1 MIEWTPDL
9 STGVP
14 LLDEHHKIV
23 FQWLAELESAS
34 ADQRTLFGV
43 YAITRLKHY
52 IRDHFTAEEALMRS
66 VSYPW
71 LEEHAAAHAE
81 FRARLGELQ
90 IRSIQEDISA
100 ATVKF
105 LNEWLTHHIATIDM
119 AYVPY
124 LGETGRIA
132 SNK

>member
-14 LLDEHHKIV
+14 LLDEHHKMI

-52 IRDHFTAEEALMRS
+52 IRDHFAAEEALMKS
-66 VSYPW
+66 VAYPG
-71 LEEHAAAHAE
+71 LAGHMAAHAE

-100 ATVKF
+100 DTVLF
-105 LNEWLTHHIATIDM
+105 LKDWLTHHIATTDM

-124 LGETGRIA
+124 L
-132 SNK
+132 KP